1 MTGNMYR
8 SNHVDQAVFGPPG
21 TPGVPGNRGA
31 FARFFKVPVK
41 NGPKSEAAG
50 SDIFQEE
57 VHVQIL
63 MPGDSLSSPVR
74 RVRLADGQLIGKE
87 WTTGFPR
94 EWALFEAGRDQ
105 TPDGTALSEWP
116 PCSISLQATL
126 KAIHIH
132 TVEMLAEANEA
143 ALDRIGI
150 GARELQAKA
159 RAFLEVR
166 AETASSMRHAAE
178 AERAREA
185 MAKMTDQMAD
195 MQRQLDMMSRA
206 GQVLAGASVATQVIP
221 PAAVPIATPMDE
233 MSMAAAASGGVPMGE
248 IDLDRIAPVKRGPGR
263 PPNPKT

>member
-41 NGPKSEAAG
+41 NWPKSEAAG

-74 RVRLADGQLIGKE
+74 RVRVADGTLVGKE

-94 EWALFEAGRDQ
+94 EWGLFEEGRDQ
-105 TPDGTALSEWP
+105 TPDGTSLSEWP
-116 PCSISLQATL
+116 PCTISLQATL

-143 ALDRIGI
+143 ALDRLGMD
-150 GARELQAKA
+150 ARKLQAKA
-159 RAFLEVR
+159 RAFLDTR
-166 AETASSMRHAAE
+166 RDTAAAMRHAAE
-178 AERAREA
+178 AETARAA
-185 MAKMTDQMAD
+185 MVKMTDEMAD
-195 MQRQLDMMSRA
+195 MRRQLELITRS
-206 GQVLAGASVATQVIP
+206 GQIMAGASVATQVAP
-221 PAAVPIATPMDE
+221 PAAAAIVTPMDE
-233 MSMAAAASGGVPMGE
+233 MSMAAVAAGGTPMGD
-248 IDLDRIAPVKRGPGR
+248 IDLSRLTMPAKRGVGR
-263 PPNPKT
+263 PPNQK